1 MFPITFE
8 DVTCHYAGAP
18 EPAVSGLD
26 LQVVGGELL
35 ALCGDPGSGKS
46 TVLRMLAGL
55 VPVTDGRILVDG
67 RELTDPELPPVVLVF
82 QNYALQPHL
91 TVLQNIGL
99 PLSLLRLDK
108 RAVAQRS
115 AEAAEHV
122 GLADVLKRRGSDLTA
137 GQRVRVALA
146 RALVRDPAALL
157 LDEPMAHL
165 HPGLRAEVTELVV
178 AAQRARGITTI
189 YATNDP
195 EEALA
200 IGDRVALLDAGRL
213 REAVVPADVRSGPT
227 GQRVERSGQ
236 DMVPA
241 PRAPSSS
248 VRDRQS

>member
-1 MFPITFE
+1 MFPITFQ

-18 EPAVSGLD
+18 QPAVSGLD

-35 ALCGDPGSGKS
+35 ALCGEPGSGKS

-55 VPVTDGRILVDG
+55 VPVTGGRVLVDG
-67 RELTDPELPPVVLVF
+67 RELTDPDLPPVVLVF

-99 PLSLLRLDK
+99 PLALLRLDK

-115 AEAAEHV
+115 AESAEHV
-122 GLADVLKRRGSDLTA
+122 GLADVMKRRGSDLTA

-178 AAQRARGITTI
+178 AAQRARGITTL

-213 REAVVPADVRSGPT
+213 REMAAGASLQSGPT
-227 GQRVERSGQ
+227 GQRVGGVAHPQVPTQRS
-236 DMVPA
+236 
-241 PRAPSSS
+241 PSSE
-248 VRDRQS
+248 VADRQS